1 VDGAEIP
8 ISVFHF
14 VTHKNPGKFPSM
26 SKVLTEY
33 TDDASRTFH
42 GCGHEPKKPFFSASG
57 RRLLPQQRTNPHDL
71 IFLIARP
78 TGTQLDGTY
87 TSKRLFR
94 LTSFYLDGI

>member
-1 VDGAEIP
+1 MWTARRFLSQSF
-8 ISVFHF
+8 ISSA
-14 VTHKNPGKFPSM
+14 HKNPHV
-26 SKVLTEY
+26 SKVLTEYTDY

-42 GCGHEPKKPFFSASG
+42 GCGLEPKKPFFSASG

-71 IFLIARP
+71 IARP

-94 LTSFYLDGI
+94 LTSF